1 MSYLRAKR
9 VAMNRTVYYDNRL
22 AKYTNLPMYTGNT
35 NVERNLNVGG
45 DLDILGSLSIHSDLH
60 VDGNEFLGGNLDMS
74 GNIHVRGNE
83 FIRGNLDVSGNQA
96 VTGNSR
102 IYGSQIVTGNLD
114 VSGNQTVTGNVR
126 VYGNEVLTGNLDVS
140 GNQAVTGN
148 VRVYGN
154 EVLTG
159 NLDVSG
165 NVTTTQDVYSRSVY
179 ATGNYYLDNYVLIPA
194 GTVIQSAANSVPAG
208 WLNCDGSPVSTTAYP
223 DLFAAIEYTYGGS
236 DASFNLPDLRGRACV
251 GAGQGVGLTNRALGS
266 TGGSETHTLISD
278 EMPSHNHEITDPGH
292 THTWNNGLEGDDSGN
307 GGSNAEYTRTGGS
320 VTDAILN
327 ATTGISINNT
337 GGGGAHNNMQPFLVL
352 RFLIKY

>member
-1 MSYLRAKR
+1 
-9 VAMNRTVYYDNRL
+9 MNRGVYFDNRL

-35 NVERNLNVGG
+35 HVERNLSVGG
-45 DLDILGSLSIHSDLH
+45 DVEISGSLSIHSDLH

-74 GNIHVRGNE
+74 GNLHVHGNE
-83 FIRGNLDVSGNQA
+83 FIR
-96 VTGNSR
+96 
-102 IYGSQIVTGNLD
+102 
-114 VSGNQTVTGNVR
+114 
-126 VYGNEVLTGNLDVS
+126 
-140 GNQAVTGN
+140 
-148 VRVYGN
+148 
-154 EVLTG
+154 G

-165 NVTTTQDVYSRSVY
+165 NVTTTQDVHSRSVY

-194 GTVIQSAANSVPAG
+194 GTVIQSAAINVPTG
-208 WLNCDGSPVSTTAYP
+208 WLNCDGSLLSRTTYP
-223 DLFAAIEYTYGGS
+223 DLFSAIAYTYGGS
-236 DASFNLPDLRGRACV
+236 DASFNLPDLRGRACI

-266 TGGSETHTLISD
+266 IGGSETHTLISD
-278 EMPSHNHEITDPGH
+278 EMPSHNHGITDPGH

-337 GGGGAHNNMQPFLVL
+337 GGGGAHNNMQPFLAL

>member
-1 MSYLRAKR
+1 MSHLKTKR
-9 VAMNRTVYYDNRL
+9 ITMNRGVYYDNRL

-35 NVERNLNVGG
+35 HVEHNLSVDGNVA
-45 DLDILGSLSIHSDLH
+45 ILGSLSIHSDLH

-74 GNIHVRGNE
+74 GNIHVDGNE

-96 VTGNSR
+96 
-102 IYGSQIVTGNLD
+102 
-114 VSGNQTVTGNVR
+114 VTGNVR

-194 GTVIQSAANSVPAG
+194 GTVIQSAAINVPAG
-208 WLNCDGSPVSTTAYP
+208 WLNCDGNLISRTAYP
-223 DLFAAIEYTYGGS
+223 DLFAAIEYIYGGS
-236 DASFNLPDLRGRACV
+236 DASFNLPDLRGRACI

-292 THTWNNGLEGDDSGN
+292 THTWNNGLDPDDMGG
-307 GGSNAEYTRTGGS
+307 GGSNAEYTRAGGS

-327 ATTGISINNT
+327 ATTGIEVRNT
-337 GGGGAHNNMQPFLVL
+337 GGGGAHNNMQPFLTL